1 MLEDDTDIYLSTGP
15 DFIEPMIRKTSHV
28 MESNDKI
35 MTTQSVSR
43 NNDVQ
48 HGQVGGGGGLPVE
61 SIGVVL
67 EPIPGIFCLS
77 THPPHPL
84 FFSTLSLAN
93 PAILL
98 HETYG
103 IVATGYPNMV
113 LPTGQ
118 IQTPT
123 QTPTQATTPTQE
135 IDVPCRS
142 HQVNFSSSTKESLL
156 DDVSLPQDS
165 TESTVPITVTS
176 VPEATV
182 DSSFIRLDVVAPLPV
197 KPSSRHHL
205 VMDDSSIITDLA
217 SESADSLASSSPTAK
232 LSEIAS
238 TSTSPAVGKTG
249 KRKEYVRNDRSSFSG
264 SLDLDRLKV
273 YVKQNGEYNAL
284 FEEENPGKGLVVERN
299 WSFQEFLT
307 FAGRKIG
314 MPNASRVFT
323 RLGTDVSIFP
333 HLSLNHNQYSTCST
347 LA

>member
-1 MLEDDTDIYLSTGP
+1 
-15 DFIEPMIRKTSHV
+15 
-28 MESNDKI
+28 
-35 MTTQSVSR
+35 
-43 NNDVQ
+43 
-48 HGQVGGGGGLPVE
+48 
-61 SIGVVL
+61 
-67 EPIPGIFCLS
+67 
-77 THPPHPL
+77 
-84 FFSTLSLAN
+84 
-93 PAILL
+93 
-98 HETYG
+98 
-103 IVATGYPNMV
+103 MV

-123 QTPTQATTPTQE
+123 QAPTPTPE
-135 IDVPCRS
+135 MDVPCRS
-142 HQVNFSSSTKESLL
+142 HQVNFSSSTKESLV

-165 TESTVPITVTS
+165 TEPSVPITVTS
-176 VPEATV
+176 DPEATV
-182 DSSFIRLDVVAPLPV
+182 DSSFIQLDVVAPVPV

-205 VMDDSSIITDLA
+205 VMDDSSIITTDLA

-249 KRKEYVRNDRSSFSG
+249 KRKEYVRNDRASFSG

-323 RLGTDVSIFP
+323 RLGTYVYIFP
-333 HLSLNHNQYSTCST
+333 HHSLNHSQYLSCST
-347 LA
+347 FA